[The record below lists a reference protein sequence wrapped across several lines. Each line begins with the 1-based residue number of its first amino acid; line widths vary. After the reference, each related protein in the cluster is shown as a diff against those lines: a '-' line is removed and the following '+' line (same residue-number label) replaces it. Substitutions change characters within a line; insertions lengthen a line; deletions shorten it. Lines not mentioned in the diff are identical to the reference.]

1 MSLLSSFQRI
11 YSVARKEVI
20 HILRDRQT
28 LLMTLFFPI
37 VELVMLGYAIDTN
50 VRRIPTVVM
59 DQARNQE
66 SRALLEKF
74 RNSDDFLFVGE
85 AYSDRELTD
94 WLVRGKA
101 RVGIKI
107 PENYSRRLESG
118 QTAQFQVLV
127 DGTVSSVAGQAIST
141 SSALALRDSLEKA
154 LGGKPLTVESRPRVL
169 FNPDMRS
176 ASFFVPGLM
185 VVL

>member
-1 MSLLSSFQRI
+1 MSLLASFQRI

-28 LLMTLFFPI
+28 LMMTLFIPI
-37 VELVMLGYAIDTN
+37 LELVMLGYAIDTN

-59 DQARNQE
+59 DE
-66 SRALLEKF
+66 SRTQQSRELLRKF
-74 RNSDDFLFVGE
+74 ENSDDFLVVGE
-85 AYSDRELTD
+85 VHSDRELTD
-94 WLVRGKA
+94 WIVRGKA

-127 DGTVSSVAGQAIST
+127 DGTVSSVAGEAIST
-141 SSALALRDSLEKA
+141 TNAIALRESLDRVAPRSASVQA
-154 LGGKPLTVESRPRVL
+154 LPVESR
-169 FNPDMRS
+169 
-176 ASFFVPGLM
+176 
-185 VVL
+185 

>member
-1 MSLLSSFQRI
+1 MSLSASLQRTG
-11 YSVARKEVI
+11 SVARKEII

-50 VRRIPTVVM
+50 VRDIRTVIL
-59 DQARNQE
+59 DQARTQE
-66 SRALLEKF
+66 SRALLRKF
-74 RNSDDFLFVGE
+74 ENSDDFLIVAE
-85 AYSDRELTD
+85 VHSDSEMTD
-94 WLVRGKA
+94 WIVRGKA
-101 RVGIKI
+101 GVANKTPGTY
-107 PENYSRRLESG
+107 PRRLDAG

-154 LGGKPLTVESRPRVL
+154 LGGKPLLVESRPRVL